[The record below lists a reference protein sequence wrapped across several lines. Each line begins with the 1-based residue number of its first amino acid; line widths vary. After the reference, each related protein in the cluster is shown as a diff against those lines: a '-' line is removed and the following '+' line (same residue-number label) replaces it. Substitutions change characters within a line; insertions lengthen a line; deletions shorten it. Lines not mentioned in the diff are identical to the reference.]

1 MKFKRIFCGIMAMG
15 IIFAAGC
22 QSKTPKKPDYIVP
35 TYDGSRTQDEV
46 GFQFDMPEK
55 GETIAVLNTN
65 MGDIKLRLFEK
76 SAPIAV
82 TNFKALIQKGYYDGV
97 IFHRVIKD
105 FMIQGGDPEG
115 TGIGGESVWGKG
127 FENEFNKNL
136 LHFRGALSMAH
147 TSQPNSNGSQ
157 FFIVHGDKVTEEEF
171 KKSGLDKLYSEKAQQ
186 LYYEHGGAFH
196 LDGIVNSNGH
206 TVFGHVFEGMDV
218 VDKIATTE
226 VDGETPVQEIKIIKA
241 YLTEY
246 KG

>member
-1 MKFKRIFCGIMAMG
+1 MNVKKFFCGIMALCLL
-15 IIFAAGC
+15 FSAGC

-55 GETIAVLNTN
+55 GEIIAVLNTT
-65 MGDIKLRLFEK
+65 MGDIKLRLFEE

-82 TNFKALIQKGYYDGV
+82 TNFKALVQKGYYDGV

-105 FMIQGGDPEG
+105 FIIQGGDPEG
-115 TGIGGESVWGKG
+115 AGFGGESIWGKG

-136 LHFRGALSMAH
+136 LHFTGALSMAH
-147 TSQPNSNGSQ
+147 SSLPNSNGSQ
-157 FFIVHGDKVTEEEF
+157 FFIVQGGKVTEEDF
-171 KKSGLDKLYSEKAQQ
+171 KSKGIDKLYSEKAKQ
-186 LYYEHGGAFH
+186 LYYEHGGSFQ
-196 LDGIVNSNGH
+196 LDGIANPNGH

-218 VDKIATTE
+218 VNKIAE
-226 VDGETPVQEIKIIKA
+226 VQTDENDKPVQEVKIIKA

-246 KG
+246 